1 MKRSLAPPRRDKP
14 TGGDG
19 KNLSKPM
26 PAKQPEEK
34 PNTNDK
40 SPGPVSEMDHQDR
53 IISQKFE

>member
-19 KNLSKPM
+19 KNLTKPA
-26 PAKQPEEK
+26 PPKPSEEK
-34 PNTNDK
+34 QATNDK
-40 SPGPVSEMDHQDR
+40 TTTPASEMDYQDR